1 MKRYAVDNEA
11 LGGNI
16 NPVSS
21 PEKKRQILALSIS
34 LLSFLLASSIYL
46 FYRETSNILYQVFAS
61 TDVSNAIDSLRSI
74 TPPLPPWL
82 IYSLPDGL
90 WMLSFCILILTIWGF
105 QRSREAIAWII
116 ITLAIGGFL
125 EFSQALNILPGH
137 FDWSDLAIML
147 IAVLLPLCFTH
158 KSSYR

>member
-21 PEKKRQILALSIS
+21 IEKTRQILALSIS
-34 LLSFLLASSIYL
+34 LLSFLLALSIYL

-61 TDVSNAIDSLRSI
+61 TYVSPAIDSLRSI

-90 WMLSFCILILTIWGF
+90 WMLSLCILILAIWGF

-116 ITLAIGGFL
+116 IMLAIGGLF
-125 EFSQALNILPGH
+125 ESFQAINIFPGQ
-137 FDWSDLAIML
+137 FDWADLACIIVAAL
-147 IAVLLPLCFTH
+147 IPFCFTH
-158 KSSYR
+158 KSTSQ